1 MKQVDFDETLRQM
14 RVEHRQRTQLLKKMV
29 ADLDLQKAE
38 HLKLVHKMNQD
49 YEELK
54 AQRAMLNK
62 EIERLDCKYNTKYR
76 EFLQEHQGH
85 VSRQL
90 EDVSD
95 WALVKELAARGYTL
109 NGGCGLYH
117 PEQADEWLMKLNGKL
132 KPKNSDSDDNSKD

>member
-14 RVEHRQRTQLLKKMV
+14 RVEQRQRTQLLKKMV

-62 EIERLDCKYNTKYR
+62 EIERLNIKYNTKYR
-76 EFLQEHQGH
+76 EFLQEHQGD

-95 WALVKELAARGYTL
+95 WALVKELAARGYILT
-109 NGGCGLYH
+109 GWGGLYH
-117 PEQADEWLMKLNGKL
+117 PDKSEDFLMNLNRKL
-132 KPKNSDSDDNSKD
+132 KPKNNESDDNSED

>member
-14 RVEHRQRTQLLKKMV
+14 RVEHRQRIWLLKKMV
-29 ADLDLQKAE
+29 ADLDLQKAQ

-62 EIERLDCKYNTKYR
+62 EIERLDRKYNTKYR

-95 WALVKELAARGYTL
+95 WALVKELAARGYYL
-109 NGGCGLYH
+109 SGVGISH
-117 PEQADEWLMKLNGKL
+117 PQQAEEWLLKLNQKL
-132 KPKNSDSDDNSKD
+132 QPKNNESDDNSKD